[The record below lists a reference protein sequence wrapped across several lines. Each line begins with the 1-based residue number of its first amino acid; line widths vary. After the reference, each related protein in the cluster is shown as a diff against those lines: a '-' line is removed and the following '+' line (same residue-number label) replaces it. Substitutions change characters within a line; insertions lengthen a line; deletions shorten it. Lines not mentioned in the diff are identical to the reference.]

1 MAKDYVA
8 RPRTS
13 NRRKSKR
20 PVKNKQGF
28 PFGLAVVVLIAIVGF
43 AWGLYSIQGSAP
55 TQETPVVKA
64 PAKAPSTTKKPNALP
79 EKPQQRAYIE
89 ELENRE
95 VIVESNPNLNQAS
108 KPYQM
113 QCASFRGRD
122 KAEETKAMIAFSGLE
137 SSIKRSEGKNGV
149 WYRVVLGP
157 YPRKRDAERDRHILQ
172 NAKID
177 GCSIWYWNWD

>member
-13 NRRKSKR
+13 TRRKSKR
-20 PVKNKQGF
+20 PVRNKQGF
-28 PFGLAVVVLIAIVGF
+28 PFGLAAFVLFAVVGF

-55 TQETPVVKA
+55 TPVASNPTKA
-64 PAKAPSTTKKPNALP
+64 PVSNNSPSTKALP

-95 VIVESNPNLNQAS
+95 VIVESNPNLNQAG

-113 QCASFRGRD
+113 QCASFRSHDR
-122 KAEETKAMIAFSGLE
+122 AEESKAMIAFSGLE

-177 GCSIWYWNWD
+177 GCSIWLWNWD